1 MLVRRKF
8 VAAMKVKCE
17 ELELEKERVIND
29 LVEGLAHAVRV
40 SNLAYYLSKEMGDE
54 ESVSVELANAGMLHD
69 VGKLRLAS
77 HLYGRAEESLT
88 IEATKYMRLH
98 SKISYEILKE
108 HEYSEFVLET
118 VKHHH
123 ENFDGSGYPD
133 NLKGEEIPYGARI
146 IRVCDVFS
154 ALTSDRPYRKAFD
167 KETAMELM
175 AEEFKNFDMKIFLAF
190 QALICSGE
198 MDEILENRQL
208 ILEAGK

>member
-1 MLVRRKF
+1 M
-8 VAAMKVKCE
+8 
-17 ELELEKERVIND
+17 
-29 LVEGLAHAVRV
+29 
-40 SNLAYYLSKEMGDE
+40 
-54 ESVSVELANAGMLHD
+54 
-69 VGKLRLAS
+69 AS
-77 HLYGRAEESLT
+77 YLYGRAEESLT